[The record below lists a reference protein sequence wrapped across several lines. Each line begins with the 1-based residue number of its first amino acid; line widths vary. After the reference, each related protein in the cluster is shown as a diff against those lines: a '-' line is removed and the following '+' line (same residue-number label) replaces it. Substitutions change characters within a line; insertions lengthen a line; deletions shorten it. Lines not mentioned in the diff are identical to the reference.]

1 MRRHSGPSA
10 SRLARRPA
18 GPVAYA
24 SWTPANLAPGK
35 AKFWSGRTIA
45 SVASATNGTGALT
58 GADDTNKVAWLADLS
73 PSGKPLIQA
82 TSGSRPVVRASALGR
97 GIAVHGDG
105 AAAVLEAATTLAGVR
120 HCWAAITFRGDN
132 AVRIL
137 GDEPANFV
145 AQYQSYVGCDAI
157 ANPSAAAL
165 VGNVGTNDLLK
176 TGHIAGTYYRNGS
189 AASDVGRQRLRQVA
203 RFTRTADMDTGRI
216 RLLSYEGDQ
225 LWAQGCVHE
234 VFLGSS
240 ALDAT
245 DIANLD
251 TYFSWH
257 LAAPVV
263 ACSVDSL
270 TVGKNLA
277 QNLAWPHL
285 LWRDR
290 WGGCVSVPNLGIA
303 GQTITSAISG
313 DPAKLAACKGTGKN
327 VLVLLAGANDVLN
340 GETAAGIWAEL
351 QTYITAATAAGWQ
364 VVVCSVPSGSGYSGP
379 QQTVLSTLRGL
390 ISGGYVAAGA
400 AAYVDLFGLTLTLQG
415 DGIHFTS
422 GDCTTVA
429 NAIGPAVDTL
439 L

>member
-1 MRRHSGPSA
+1 MRGSLVHALSGFGA
-10 SRLARRPA
+10 AA
-18 GPVAYA
+18 
-24 SWTPANLAPGK
+24 WTPASLTAGK
-35 AKFWSGRTIA
+35 ALYWSGRTLA

-58 GADDTNKVAWLADLS
+58 GADDTSKVAWLADLS

-82 TSGSRPVVRASALGR
+82 TSGSRPIVRASALGR

-120 HCWAAITFRGDN
+120 HCWAAVTFRGDN

-145 AQYQSYVGCDAI
+145 NGYQSYVGGDAI
-157 ANPSAAAL
+157 ANPSSAIL

-176 TGHIAGTYYRNGS
+176 TGNITGTYYRNGS
-189 AASDVGRQRLRQVA
+189 VASDVGRQRLRHVA
-203 RFTRTADMDTGRI
+203 RFTRTADMDAGRV

-240 ALDAT
+240 ALDST

-251 TYFSWH
+251 AYFAWH

-303 GQTITSAISG
+303 GQTITTAISG

-327 VLVLLAGANDVLN
+327 ILVLLAGANDILN
-340 GETAAGIWAEL
+340 GETAVGVWPEIAAYIAARVAE
-351 QTYITAATAAGWQ
+351 GWI
-364 VVVCSVPSGSGYSGP
+364 VVVCSVPSGSGYTGP
-379 QQTVLSTLRGL
+379 QQAELSTLRGL

-400 AAYVDLFGLTLTLQG
+400 AAYVDLLSLPLTLQG

-429 NAIGPAVDTL
+429 NAIGPAVDAL